1 MYIIIIIWN
10 TNTHCY
16 MYNVS
21 IQPDRACGCS
31 HLAVECYLFV
41 EKRFHHIS
49 KVHYSLMLKVVDFS

>member
-1 MYIIIIIWN
+1 MYISLLFG
-10 TNTHCY
+10 TPTPHCY